1 MSVPPLQLGPA
12 EWGVFVVAN
21 LVITYF
27 CAGRLG
33 DDVARWRAAVTG
45 RDARDASG
53 RRAEGAKE

>member
-33 DDVARWRAAVTG
+33 EDVARGRAA
-45 RDARDASG
+45 ASG
-53 RRAEGAKE
+53 RADRDVSGGRAEGAKE